1 MNENKWEI
9 EIAMLKTSNGTLKVN
24 TDRIGKLAKNEMYLW
39 LSENITNNFV
49 MPDIPDMPDNPDNS
63 CMPDILDMLNVISK
77 FIANI
82 DVIHSNVISAV
93 VNGYTKPEIRPDA
106 PKSFINAIKLRH
118 PIIEHINTTSKYVPN
133 DIIIGDNNINGI
145 LLFGINAVGKSSL
158 MKSVGI
164 NIIMAQA
171 GMYVPASKFIYKPY
185 KYLFTRI
192 MNNDNLYAGL
202 SSFEVEM
209 KEFKVI
215 LKYANNN
222 SIILGD
228 ELASGTN
235 TEDATAIVASG
246 IIELSK
252 RNSNFLFATHLHFL
266 AEMKCIKEISTIR
279 LCHLLV
285 ERDPHNP
292 TKLIYNRTLLSGNGP
307 KSYGI
312 LVCEAMNMDRDFLIR
327 AKMIRDGMRD
337 FINPAIEYKTG
348 GKDRNIYDGD
358 NGGGNNGDGYN
369 GNCNNGNCN
378 NGGGDNGGGNT
389 QYIGLETPESEILN
403 TFNINLDTKYN
414 SHKIVALCEIC
425 NNTKACDV
433 HHISQQCDA
442 NSCGLIDNYE
452 FGIFNKNKLWNLI
465 SLCKICHQ
473 SVHSTPSTLN
483 INGYITTSKGIE
495 LKYKWVNKKQI
506 MDSTISASSASSAN
520 NNIITDTIK
529 TFIIEMKTNN
539 QTPKKIQVELK
550 RQHNITITQQ
560 IIRDIL

>member
-49 MPDIPDMPDNPDNS
+49 MPDIPDMPDNS

-106 PKSFINAIKLRH
+106 PKSFINAIKMRH

-337 FINPAIEYKTG
+337 FINPAIEYKAG
-348 GKDRNIYDGD
+348 GRDNNVYDGD
-358 NGGGNNGDGYN
+358 NVNNKNGDK
-369 GNCNNGNCN
+369 
-378 NGGGDNGGGNT
+378 
-389 QYIGLETPESEILN
+389 QHIGIGPLESEILN

-414 SHKIVALCEIC
+414 THKIIALCEIC